1 MQLLNIDANPKT
13 IKGRRRGYVT
23 AVLYLAPSDSSG
35 TELCGMAD
43 IAGCKNPC
51 LNKAGR
57 GGMSAGNATFIS
69 PGGMELPD
77 NAIQRAR
84 LARTALYLNDRPAF
98 MAQLVREIER
108 AKRYASRKR
117 KKLVVRL
124 NGTSD
129 IRWESVPCVR
139 RGIEYSNP
147 FQAFAELQFYDYTK
161 LPNRRVAGIPNY
173 HLTFSYSHRD
183 EFAPIVARAVRF
195 YGTAVNFAAVFAKA
209 LPAYFLGRDVV
220 NGDESD
226 LRFLDRRGVVVGL
239 VAKGRARRDTS
250 GFVVPAMG
258 AA

>member
-13 IKGRRRGYVT
+13 IKGRRKGYVT
-23 AVLYLAPSDSSG
+23 AVLYLAPADSSG

-43 IAGCKNPC
+43 IAGCKVGC
-51 LNKAGR
+51 LNTAGR
-57 GGMSAGNATFIS
+57 GGMAAGNATFTAAN
-69 PGGMELPD
+69 GEALPD
-77 NAIQRAR
+77 NAIQKAR
-84 LARTALYLNDRPAF
+84 LARTDFYLSNRAGF

-108 AKRYASRKR
+108 AKRYARRKR

-129 IRWESVPCVR
+129 IRWESVPCIR
-139 RGIEYSNP
+139 AGKPHANL
-147 FQAFAELQFYDYTK
+147 FAAFSELQFYDYTK
-161 LPNRRVAGIPNY
+161 LPNRKIAGIANY

-195 YGTAVNFAAVFAKA
+195 YGTAVNFAAVFAKS
-209 LPAYFLGRDVV
+209 LPTYFLGRSVV

-226 LRFLDRRGVVVGL
+226 LRFLDTRGVVVGL

-250 GFVVPAMG
+250 GFVVPAV
-258 AA
+258 A

>member
-13 IKGRRRGYVT
+13 IKGRRRGYAT

-43 IAGCKNPC
+43 IAGCKVGC
-51 LNKAGR
+51 LNTAGR
-57 GGMSAGNATFIS
+57 GGMAAGNATFTAAN
-69 PGGMELPD
+69 GEALPD
-77 NAIQRAR
+77 NAIQKAR
-84 LARTALYLNDRPAF
+84 LARTDFYLSDRAGF

-108 AKRYASRKR
+108 AKRYARRKR

-129 IRWESVPCVR
+129 IRFESIPCIR
-139 RGIEYSNP
+139 AGKP
-147 FQAFAELQFYDYTK
+147 FANLFTAFSELQFYDYTK
-161 LPNRRVAGIPNY
+161 LPNRKIAGIANY

-250 GFVVPAMG
+250 GFVVPAV
-258 AA
+258 A

>member
-1 MQLLNIDANPKT
+1 
-13 IKGRRRGYVT
+13 
-23 AVLYLAPSDSSG
+23 
-35 TELCGMAD
+35 
-43 IAGCKNPC
+43 
-51 LNKAGR
+51 
-57 GGMSAGNATFIS
+57 
-69 PGGMELPD
+69 
-77 NAIQRAR
+77 
-84 LARTALYLNDRPAF
+84 

-129 IRWESVPCVR
+129 IRWESVQCVR
-139 RGIEYSNP
+139 RGVEYANP
-147 FQAFAELQFYDYTK
+147 FQAFSELQFYDYTK

-195 YGTAVNFAAVFAKA
+195 YGSAVNFAAVFAKA

-250 GFVVPAMG
+250 GFVVPAL
-258 AA
+258 A

>member
-13 IKGRRRGYVT
+13 IKGRRKGYVT

-43 IAGCKNPC
+43 IAGCKVGC
-51 LNKAGR
+51 LNTAGR
-57 GGMSAGNATFIS
+57 GGMAAGNATFTAANGE
-69 PGGMELPD
+69 PLPD
-77 NAIQRAR
+77 NAIQKAR
-84 LARTALYLNDRPAF
+84 LRRTDFYLSDRAGF
-98 MAQLVREIER
+98 MARLVREIER
-108 AKRYASRKR
+108 AKRYARRKR

-129 IRWESVPCVR
+129 IRWESVPCIR
-139 RGIEYSNP
+139 AGKPHANL
-147 FQAFAELQFYDYTK
+147 FAAFSELQFYDYTK
-161 LPNRRVAGIPNY
+161 LPNRKVIGIPNY

-195 YGTAVNFAAVFAKA
+195 YGSAVNFAAVFARA
-209 LPAYFLGRDVV
+209 LPAYFLGRNVV

-239 VAKGRARRDTS
+239 VAKGRARRDAS
-250 GFVVPAMG
+250 GFVIPAV
-258 AA
+258 A

>member
-13 IKGRRRGYVT
+13 IKGRRKGYVT

-43 IAGCKNPC
+43 LAGCKVGC
-51 LNKAGR
+51 LNTAGR
-57 GGMSAGNATFIS
+57 GGMAAGNATFTAAN
-69 PGGMELPD
+69 GEALPD
-77 NAIQRAR
+77 NAIQKAR
-84 LARTALYLNDRPAF
+84 LRRTDFYLTDRAGF
-98 MAQLVREIER
+98 MARLVREIER
-108 AKRYASRKR
+108 AKRYARRKR

-129 IRWESVPCVR
+129 IRWETVPCLR
-139 RGIEYSNP
+139 AGKPHANL
-147 FQAFAELQFYDYTK
+147 FAAFSELQFYDYTK
-161 LPNRRVAGIPNY
+161 LPNRKVIGIPNY

-195 YGTAVNFAAVFAKA
+195 YGSAVNFAAVFARA

-239 VAKGRARRDTS
+239 VAKGRARRDAS
-250 GFVVPAMG
+250 GFVVPAV
-258 AA
+258 A

>member
-13 IKGRRRGYVT
+13 IKGRRKGYVT

-43 IAGCKNPC
+43 IAGCKVGC
-51 LNKAGR
+51 LNTAGR
-57 GGMSAGNATFIS
+57 GGMAAGNATFTAAN
-69 PGGMELPD
+69 GEALPD
-77 NAIQRAR
+77 NAIQKAR
-84 LARTALYLNDRPAF
+84 LARTDFYLSDRAGF
-98 MAQLVREIER
+98 MLQLVREIER
-108 AKRYASRKR
+108 AKRYARRKR

-129 IRWESVPCVR
+129 IRWESVPCIR
-139 RGIEYSNP
+139 TGKSHANL
-147 FQAFAELQFYDYTK
+147 FAAFSELQFYDYTK
-161 LPNRRVAGIPNY
+161 LPNRKIAGIANY

-195 YGTAVNFAAVFAKA
+195 YGTAVNFAAVFAKS
-209 LPAYFLGRDVV
+209 LPAYFLGRSVV

-226 LRFLDRRGVVVGL
+226 LRFLDTRGVVVGL

>member
-13 IKGRRRGYVT
+13 IKGRRKGYVT

-43 IAGCKNPC
+43 IAGCKVGC
-51 LNKAGR
+51 LNTAGR
-57 GGMSAGNATFIS
+57 GGMAAGNATFTAAN
-69 PGGMELPD
+69 GEALPD
-77 NAIQRAR
+77 NAIQKAR
-84 LARTALYLNDRPAF
+84 LRRTDFYLTDRVGF
-98 MAQLVREIER
+98 MARLVREIER
-108 AKRYASRKR
+108 AKRYARRKR

-129 IRWESVPCVR
+129 IRWETVPCIR
-139 RGIEYSNP
+139 AGKPHANL
-147 FQAFAELQFYDYTK
+147 FAAFRELQFYDYTK
-161 LPNRRVAGIPNY
+161 LPNRKIAGIPNY

-209 LPAYFLGRDVV
+209 LPAYFLGRNVV

-226 LRFLDRRGVVVGL
+226 LRFLDTRGVVVGL

>member
-13 IKGRRRGYVT
+13 IKGRRKGYVT

-35 TELCGMAD
+35 TELCGMAE
-43 IAGCKNPC
+43 IAGCKVGC
-51 LNKAGR
+51 LNTAGR
-57 GGMSAGNATFIS
+57 GGMAAGNATFTAAN
-69 PGGMELPD
+69 GEALPD

-84 LARTALYLNDRPAF
+84 LRRTDFYLTDRAGF
-98 MAQLVREIER
+98 MARLVREIER
-108 AKRYASRKR
+108 AKRYARRKR

-129 IRWESVPCVR
+129 IRWESVPCIR
-139 RGIEYSNP
+139 AGKPHANL
-147 FQAFAELQFYDYTK
+147 FAAFSELQFYDYTK
-161 LPNRRVAGIPNY
+161 LPNRKVIGIPNY

-195 YGTAVNFAAVFAKA
+195 YGSAVNFAAVFARA
-209 LPAYFLGRDVV
+209 LPAYFLGRSVV

-239 VAKGRARRDTS
+239 VAKGRARRDAS
-250 GFVVPAMG
+250 GFVVPAV
-258 AA
+258 A